1 MVFNKRTLAL
11 LIGTI
16 SLSAHLYANNT
27 TVKVSQTPIV
37 SSSPI
42 PLVKANAI
50 EQYYINVKHRFNGA
64 EFEQPPRKIKRIK
77 LNLNVINNGEVVL
90 TAHEADKS
98 KLENYLQQNPKN
110 SELLASYV
118 ARMINYNHGYTVP
131 ENKGKY
137 SKYASTTVYEAL
149 LDELNYN
156 FATTPVVSVDSYA
169 SQQQLESVYLYILSR
184 LDPQEKAV
192 FWQFVN
198 TYKVGDK
205 IEIPEG
211 TVIADVLNTYKI
223 QLNFKAP

>member
-1 MVFNKRTLAL
+1 MIFNKRSLVL
-11 LIGTI
+11 IIGTL
-16 SLSAHLYANNT
+16 SLSAPLYANSTTTNT
-27 TVKVSQTPIV
+27 TQSPIV

-50 EQYYINVKHRFNGA
+50 EQYYVNVKHRFNGA
-64 EFEQPPRKIKRIK
+64 EFEQPPRKIKNIK
-77 LNLNVINNGEVVL
+77 LNLNVINNGNIVL
-90 TAHEADKS
+90 TAHEADKP
-98 KLENYLQQNPKN
+98 KLEGYLQQNPKN

-118 ARMINYNHGYTVP
+118 ARMINYNQGYTVP

-137 SKYASTTVYEAL
+137 SKYASTTVYAAL
-149 LDELNYN
+149 LEELNYK
-156 FATTPVVSVDSYA
+156 FATTPVLSVDNYT
-169 SQQQLESVYLYILSR
+169 SQQQLESTYLYILSR

-205 IEIPEG
+205 IEIPQG
-211 TVIADVLNTYKI
+211 TVIADVLNTYQI

>member
-1 MVFNKRTLAL
+1 MVFNKRSLVL
-11 LIGTI
+11 LIGTLA
-16 SLSAHLYANNT
+16 LSAPLYANNT
-27 TVKVSQTPIV
+27 TVKITQSPIV

-42 PLVKANAI
+42 QLVKANAI
-50 EQYYINVKHRFNGA
+50 EQYYVNVKHRFNGA
-64 EFEQPPRKIKRIK
+64 EFEQPPRKIKNIK
-77 LNLNVINNGEVVL
+77 LSLNVINNGDVVL

-118 ARMINYNHGYTVP
+118 ARMINFNHGYTVP

-137 SKYASTTVYEAL
+137 SNYASTTVYSAL
-149 LDELNYN
+149 LEELNYK
-156 FATTPVVSVDSYA
+156 FATTPVVSVDNYT
-169 SQQQLESVYLYILSR
+169 SQQQLESAYLYILSR

-198 TYKVGDK
+198 TYKIGDR